1 MEGPKNLQPA
11 AFVINISDFH
21 TERNE
26 PMEPCEDCT
35 KDNLVAEVNALKELI
50 GVARAVV
57 STLDL
62 DQVLQ
67 LILTSAMR
75 FADAPA
81 GSIAL
86 YDTVQGEL
94 TLHAHKGLTPEFVKT
109 ERWKIQAG
117 GLTERVLAGGEIL
130 IVDDTEKTSFFV
142 NPIAIAEGIRSLV
155 CIPLRVQS
163 RIVGILYLDD
173 FIPRK
178 FDREKIKLLDV
189 LASFAAMA
197 IDNAQLHARTR
208 LMAITDALTG
218 LYNRRYFQQMFSRE
232 LNRAKRYQKTLSL
245 IMMDV
250 DDFKK
255 FNDTYGHPLGDKVLG
270 TMGDILSETV
280 RNTDFAFRYGGEEF
294 IVLLP
299 ETDFPSAL
307 QVAERLRELVELRSV
322 EELRMISPHGVTAS
336 VGVASFPR
344 DGETRD
350 ELLKTVDDLLYRA
363 KECGKNRVY
372 YRTVG
377 EKR

>member
-1 MEGPKNLQPA
+1 MDRCKEC
-11 AFVINISDFH
+11 S
-21 TERNE
+21 TELLE
-26 PMEPCEDCT
+26 
-35 KDNLVAEVNALKELI
+35 AEVHALKDLI
-50 GVARAVV
+50 GVARTVV

-67 LILTSAMR
+67 EILTSAMR
-75 FADAPA
+75 FAEAPA

-86 YDTVQGEL
+86 YDSVESDL
-94 TLHAHKGLTPEFVKT
+94 TLHAHKGLTPEFVTT
-109 ERWKIQAG
+109 ERWELHPG
-117 GLTERVLAGGEIL
+117 GLTERVVAGGEIL
-130 IVDDTEKTSFFV
+130 FVNDTENTPFSI
-142 NPIAIAEGIRSLV
+142 NPITLKEGIRSLV
-155 CIPLRVQS
+155 CIPLKVQS

-173 FIPRK
+173 FVPRE
-178 FDREKIKLLDV
+178 FDREKLKLLDV

-197 IDNAQLHARTR
+197 IDNAQLHTRTR

-218 LYNRRYFQQMFSRE
+218 LYNHRYFQQMFGRE
-232 LNRAKRYQKTLSL
+232 LSRAKRYHKPLSL

-255 FNDTYGHPLGDKVLG
+255 FNDTYGHPHGDKVLG
-270 TMGDILSETV
+270 AMGDILAEALRS
-280 RNTDFAFRYGGEEF
+280 TDFAFRYGGEEF

-307 QVAERLRELVELRSV
+307 QVAERLRELVEHKSAG
-322 EELRMISPHGVTAS
+322 ELQGIAPHGVTAS

-350 ELLKTVDDLLYRA
+350 ELLKSVDGLLYRA
-363 KECGKNRVY
+363 KECGKNRVH
-372 YRTVG
+372 YRTEG